1 MADKLRF
8 GIIGCGRV
16 SPKHVEA
23 LANNFSKAEL
33 VALCDLEE
41 EKAHE
46 LKHRYKDQL
55 ETKGFDIPEITTYT
69 DYLQM
74 LSRHDIDVVSIA
86 TYSGTH
92 ARIAL
97 DAMQAGKH
105 VIVEKP
111 MALSTVDA
119 QQMIDVAK
127 QTGKKLTVCHQNRFN
142 PPVRKL
148 REALEQGRFG
158 KLVHGVAVIRWN
170 RNEEYYKQAAWR
182 GTWEQDGGVLM
193 NQGIHDIDLLQW
205 MMGPI
210 ERLYAEADTFLR
222 PIEAEDMGAAVLR
235 FKNGAIGIIEG
246 SACIYPKNLEE
257 TLSIFGE
264 RGTVRIGGVALNR
277 ILDWKFADG
286 LDDEEQVKQL
296 VNYEDPESVYGYG
309 HTPLYSD
316 FIDAVLENKGPYIHP
331 EDGKKAVEVVL
342 GIYKSRKLGAPV
354 EFPIGDFSTLDM
366 EEREERV

>member
-23 LANNFSKAEL
+23 LANNFSRAEL

-97 DAMQAGKH
+97 DALQAGKH

-119 QQMIDVAK
+119 QQMIDVAM

-205 MMGPI
+205 MMGPLSGSTLKLI
-210 ERLYAEADTFLR
+210 HSLDLLKLR
-222 PIEAEDMGAAVLR
+222 TWEQQCLGS
-235 FKNGAIGIIEG
+235 KNGAIGIIEG

-264 RGTVRIGGVALNR
+264 RGTVRIGGVALNK
-277 ILDWKFADG
+277 ILEWKFADG
-286 LDDEEQVKQL
+286 LDDEEQVKQ
-296 VNYEDPESVYGYG
+296 
-309 HTPLYSD
+309 
-316 FIDAVLENKGPYIHP
+316 
-331 EDGKKAVEVVL
+331 
-342 GIYKSRKLGAPV
+342 
-354 EFPIGDFSTLDM
+354 
-366 EEREERV
+366 

>member
-1 MADKLRF
+1 MKVGNKLRF

-16 SPKHVEA
+16 APKHVEA
-23 LANNFSKAEL
+23 LVNNFQEAEL
-33 VALCDLEE
+33 VALCDLEDI
-41 EKAHE
+41 KALE
-46 LKHRYKDQL
+46 LKQKYTNLL
-55 ETKGFDIPEITTYT
+55 ESRNLEVPEITIYT
-69 DYLQM
+69 DYVDM
-74 LSRHDIDVVSIA
+74 LNRSDIDVVSIA

-97 DAMQAGKH
+97 DALQAGKH

-111 MALSTVDA
+111 MALSTVDV
-119 QQMIDVAK
+119 QLMIDVAK

-142 PPVRKL
+142 SPVRKL

-222 PIEAEDMGAAVLR
+222 PIEAEDMGAA
-235 FKNGAIGIIEG
+235 
-246 SACIYPKNLEE
+246 
-257 TLSIFGE
+257 
-264 RGTVRIGGVALNR
+264 
-277 ILDWKFADG
+277 
-286 LDDEEQVKQL
+286 
-296 VNYEDPESVYGYG
+296 
-309 HTPLYSD
+309 
-316 FIDAVLENKGPYIHP
+316 
-331 EDGKKAVEVVL
+331 
-342 GIYKSRKLGAPV
+342 
-354 EFPIGDFSTLDM
+354 
-366 EEREERV
+366 

>member
-1 MADKLRF
+1 MGNKLRF

-16 SPKHVEA
+16 APKHVEA
-23 LANNFSKAEL
+23 LFNNFQKAEL

-41 EKAHE
+41 VKALE
-46 LKHRYKDQL
+46 LKQKYTNLL
-55 ETKGFDIPEITTYT
+55 ESRNLDVPEITIYT
-69 DYLQM
+69 DYAKM
-74 LSRHDIDVVSIA
+74 LNRSDIDVVSIA

-92 ARIAL
+92 ACIAK
-97 DAMQAGKH
+97 DALQADKH

-111 MALSTVDA
+111 MALSATDA
-119 QQMIDVAK
+119 QMMIATA
-127 QTGKKLTVCHQNRFN
+127 QRTAKKLTVCHQNRFN
-142 PPVRKL
+142 PPVQKL
-148 REALEQGRFG
+148 REALDQGRFG
-158 KLVHGVAVIRWN
+158 KLVHGVAVVRWN

-205 MMGPI
+205 IMGPV

-222 PIEAEDMGAAVLR
+222 PIEAEDMGAAILR

-264 RGTVRIGGVALNR
+264 RGTVRIGGVALNK
-277 ILDWKFADG
+277 IIDWKFADG
-286 LDDEEQVKQL
+286 LDAEEQVKQL
-296 VNYEDPESVYGYG
+296 VNYEDPESVYGHG
-309 HTPLYSD
+309 HTPLYAD
-316 FIDAVLENKGPYIHP
+316 FIEAVLNNRDPYILP
-331 EDGKKAVEVVL
+331 EEGKKAVEVVL

-354 EFPIGDFSTLDM
+354 DFPIGDFSTLDM
-366 EEREERV
+366 KEELCK

>member
-1 MADKLRF
+1 VGNKLRF

-16 SPKHVEA
+16 APKHVEA
-23 LANNFSKAEL
+23 LVNNFQEAEL
-33 VALCDLEE
+33 VALCDLEDI
-41 EKAHE
+41 KALE
-46 LKHRYKDQL
+46 LKQKYTNLL
-55 ETKGFDIPEITTYT
+55 ESRNLEVPEITIYT
-69 DYLQM
+69 DYVDM
-74 LSRHDIDVVSIA
+74 LNRSDIDVVSIA

-97 DAMQAGKH
+97 DALQAGKH

-119 QQMIDVAK
+119 QQMIDAAK

-158 KLVHGVAVIRWN
+158 KLVHGVAVIRLN

-264 RGTVRIGGVALNR
+264 KGTVRIGGVALNK
-277 ILDWKFADG
+277 ILDWKFAEG
-286 LDDEEQVKQL
+286 LDDEEQVKEL
-296 VNYEDPESVYGYG
+296 VNYEDPKVFTVTAILLCTQTSSMQCLR
-309 HTPLYSD
+309 T
-316 FIDAVLENKGPYIHP
+316 KGPTSILKM
-331 EDGKKAVEVVL
+331 GKRQWK
-342 GIYKSRKLGAPV
+342 
-354 EFPIGDFSTLDM
+354 
-366 EEREERV
+366 

>member
-1 MADKLRF
+1 
-8 GIIGCGRV
+8 
-16 SPKHVEA
+16 
-23 LANNFSKAEL
+23 
-33 VALCDLEE
+33 
-41 EKAHE
+41 
-46 LKHRYKDQL
+46 
-55 ETKGFDIPEITTYT
+55 
-69 DYLQM
+69 
-74 LSRHDIDVVSIA
+74 
-86 TYSGTH
+86 
-92 ARIAL
+92 
-97 DAMQAGKH
+97 
-105 VIVEKP
+105 
-111 MALSTVDA
+111 
-119 QQMIDVAK
+119 MIDAAK

-264 RGTVRIGGVALNR
+264 RGTVRIGGVALNK
-277 ILDWKFADG
+277 ILEWKFADG

-309 HTPLYSD
+309 HTPLYTD
-316 FIDAVLENKGPYIHP
+316 FIDAVLQNKEPYIHP

-342 GIYKSRKLGAPV
+342 GIYKSRKLGSPV

-366 EEREERV
+366 KREVDL